1 MLQNQQSILNT
12 SKLTYSHLALPDPW
26 WQNQSPSSIALW
38 TLRRK
43 RSTSIASLREGLQLG
58 SQSIY
63 QCLWGYSF
71 IFPTSC
77 TDFYNSKT
85 KNSWTK
91 KPESPTVLKCLCLQ
105 TNPATNIPGF
115 PIVPQVHD
123 PARIWVAP
131 CQLGI
136 QIWNKPP
143 QKKSTI
149 FDGWISRINTNHTFC
164 WVEMPLWEKGISK
177 TVLIEAGG
185 RSDQRAVV
193 YEKICISA
201 IGTGE
206 IRSKSIK
213 YIYIY
218 PYVFQ

>member
-1 MLQNQQSILNT
+1 MLQNQQSILNA

-43 RSTSIASLREGLQLG
+43 RSTSIASLREALQLG

-71 IFPTSC
+71 ISPTSC
-77 TDFYNSKT
+77 TDFYNCKT
-85 KNSWTK
+85 KKLDK

-136 QIWNKPP
+136 QIWNKRP
-143 QKKSTI
+143 QNNQLFLMGEYHESRL
-149 FDGWISRINTNHTFC
+149 FGWNAFLGKANF
-164 WVEMPLWEKGISK
+164 K
-177 TVLIEAGG
+177 TVLIEGGKTRPAGCCV
-185 RSDQRAVV
+185 R
-193 YEKICISA
+193 KNMH
-201 IGTGE
+201 
-206 IRSKSIK
+206 
-213 YIYIY
+213 
-218 PYVFQ
+218 